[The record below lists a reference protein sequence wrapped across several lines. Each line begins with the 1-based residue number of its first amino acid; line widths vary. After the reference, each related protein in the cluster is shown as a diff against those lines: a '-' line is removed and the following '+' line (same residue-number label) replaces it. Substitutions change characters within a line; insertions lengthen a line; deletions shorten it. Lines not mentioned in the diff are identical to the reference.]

1 MLIIRRFQDLTLRTL
16 AVRSNL
22 IVRDFSDR
30 KKDDSDSSDSD
41 REDKKKPRKQP
52 IKEET
57 AAERLN
63 KLLSTMNSEDNTQ
76 IVKNINMAKP
86 GGSKKRSKAEDE
98 SKDVVEAAKNVAS
111 LLGEENQKQTEA
123 ELLNKLLNP
132 NGTPP
137 TTQSTK
143 EATDP
148 NELSLSDLIVGMKID
163 RRQPAI
169 EYSRSEFVRKSLAPA
184 RPDQSRDRSVN
195 RGRGGKNQHQQQQQQ
210 QHQRQPE
217 PNTGSVNLF
226 GAKPLDI
233 FKDPSKLR
241 DSPDMIQTWDHL
253 HQHELKLAITHPPA
267 NYFQKMALW
276 TEQGKLWKFPI
287 DNEQGM
293 DEEHATDFSEH
304 IFLEQHLEPWCPTKG
319 PIRHFMELVCVG
331 LSKNPY
337 ITAREKKAHI
347 LWYRDYFEDKKELLK
362 EIIIPQKETPKTVPS
377 S

>member
-1 MLIIRRFQDLTLRTL
+1 MLIVRRFQDLTLRTL

-22 IVRDFSDR
+22 IVRDFGDR
-30 KKDDSDSSDSD
+30 KKDDSDSDSD
-41 REDKKKPRKQP
+41 REDKKKPKSAP

-63 KLLSTMNSEDNTQ
+63 KLLAAMNSEDNTQ
-76 IVKNINMAKP
+76 IVKNINLAKP
-86 GGSKKRSKAEDE
+86 GGSKKRSKPE
-98 SKDVVEAAKNVAS
+98 SDTEDVVTAAKNVAS
-111 LLGEENQKQTEA
+111 LLGKENSKQTEA
-123 ELLNKLLNP
+123 ELLSKLLNP
-132 NGTPP
+132 NGIPITS
-137 TTQSTK
+137 QSSKK
-143 EATDP
+143 ETDP
-148 NELSLSDLIVGMKID
+148 NELSLNDLIVGMKID
-163 RRQPAI
+163 RRQPAN
-169 EYSRSEFVRKSLAPA
+169 EYSRSDFVRKTLST
-184 RPDQSRDRSVN
+184 RRTTDQSRDKPESRS
-195 RGRGGKNQHQQQQQQ
+195 RGRNQEN
-210 QHQRQPE
+210 RQPE

-233 FKDPSKLR
+233 FNDPNKLR
-241 DSPDMIQTWDHL
+241 DSPDMLKIWDHL
-253 HQHELKLAITHPPA
+253 HQRELKLAVTHPPA

-362 EIIIPQKETPKTVPS
+362 EIIVSSQKETPKTVPPS
-377 S
+377 

>member
-1 MLIIRRFQDLTLRTL
+1 MLSIRRFQDLTLRTF
-16 AVRSNL
+16 AARSNL
-22 IVRDFSDR
+22 IARYFSDR
-30 KKDDSDSSDSD
+30 KKDDSDSESD
-41 REDKKKPRKQP
+41 REDKKRPKPAA

-63 KLLSTMNSEDNTQ
+63 KLLASMNSEDNTQ

-86 GGSKKRSKAEDE
+86 GGIKKRSKPEEDNNNIL
-98 SKDVVEAAKNVAS
+98 EAAKNVAS

-123 ELLNKLLNP
+123 ELLSKLLNP

-137 TTQSTK
+137 TSQQSAK
-143 EATDP
+143 QDIDP

-169 EYSRSEFVRKSLAPA
+169 EYSRSDFVRKSLATS
-184 RPDQSRDRSVN
+184 RSDQSRDRN
-195 RGRGGKNQHQQQQQQ
+195 GNQGRGTNQHQ
-210 QHQRQPE
+210 RKAE

-226 GAKPLDI
+226 GSKPLDI
-233 FKDPSKLR
+233 FKDPSKLC
-241 DSPDMIQTWDHL
+241 DSPDILKTWEHL
-253 HQHELKLAITHPPA
+253 YQHELKLTVTHPPS

-293 DEEHATDFSEH
+293 DEEFATDFSEH
-304 IFLEQHLEPWCPTKG
+304 VFLEQHLEPWCPTKG

-347 LWYRDYFEDKKELLK
+347 LWYRDYFEDKKEMLK
-362 EIIIPQKETPKTVPS
+362 DIIISQKETPKNVS
-377 S
+377 QS